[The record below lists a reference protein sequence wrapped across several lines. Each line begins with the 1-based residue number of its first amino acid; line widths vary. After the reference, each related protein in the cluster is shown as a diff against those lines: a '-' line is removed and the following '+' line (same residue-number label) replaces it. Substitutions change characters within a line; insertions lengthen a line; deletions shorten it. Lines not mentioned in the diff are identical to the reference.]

1 MNFAARVARSLTGT
15 AHSTGRKGLVT
26 CVITEKGKDFGVTKV
41 FPKEVMDNC
50 VVGNDLET
58 LKQHPLIHKVESIMW
73 VPPARLETM
82 MNVFD
87 EYKDQIKWV
96 HCFWTGV
103 DSMKEFTDSRLIDR
117 PDIPLTNGKDAFSSS
132 LAEYALLAA
141 LHFNKQV
148 PRLQANRLGKIWER
162 FPMSVLRGKVL
173 GIIGFGDI
181 AKATAKLAKAFGMNV
196 LVLRRDPS
204 QGGEGVVDDSSV
216 FSFEGRFD
224 LLQQSDFVVSVL
236 PGTSSTKNFCGKEE
250 FAAMNPSTVF
260 ISLGRGTTVD
270 EDALYKALNTGR
282 IQGAALD
289 VFHIEPLPSTSP
301 LWDLDNILI
310 SSHNAD
316 FTDDFYSLG
325 YEVWQENCR
334 WYIDGKP
341 LLSLV
346 DKELGY

>member
-1 MNFAARVARSLTGT
+1 MNFATRVVRRLKSA

-26 CVITEKGKDFGVTKV
+26 CVITAQNDGVTQV
-41 FPKEVMDNC
+41 FSDDVLENC

-58 LKQHPLIHKVESIMW
+58 LKQNPLMHKTESLMW
-73 VPPARLETM
+73 VPPANIETM

-87 EYKDQIKWV
+87 EYKHQIKWV
-96 HCFWTGV
+96 HCFWTGI
-103 DSMKEFTDSRLIDR
+103 DSMKEFTESRLVAR

-148 PRLQANRLGKIWER
+148 PRLQANKIEKKWER
-162 FPMSVLRGKVL
+162 FQMGVLRGKVL

-181 AKATAKLAKAFGMNV
+181 AKATARLAKAFGMNV
-196 LVLRRDPS
+196 LVLRRNAS
-204 QGGEGVVDDSSV
+204 LGGEGIVDDSCV
-216 FSFEGRFD
+216 FDFEGRLD
-224 LLQQSDFVVSVL
+224 LLQRSDFVVSVL
-236 PGTSSTKNFCGKEE
+236 PGTPSTNKFCGEKE
-250 FAAMNPSTVF
+250 FAAMKPSSVF

-270 EDALYKALNTGR
+270 EDALYKVLRTGR

-289 VFHIEPLPSTSP
+289 VFQIEPLPTSSP
-301 LWDLDNILI
+301 LWELDNVLI

-325 YEVWQENCR
+325 YEVWQENYR
-334 WYIDGKP
+334 RFIDGKP
-341 LLSLV
+341 FLSLV

>member
-1 MNFAARVARSLTGT
+1 MNFAARVARCLKSTS
-15 AHSTGRKGLVT
+15 HSTGRKGIVT
-26 CVITEKGKDFGVTKV
+26 CVITGKQDGVTKV
-41 FPKEVMDNC
+41 FSKDVQENC
-50 VVGNDLET
+50 VVGNDFET
-58 LKQHPLIHKVESIMW
+58 LKQHPLIQKTESIMW

-82 MNVFD
+82 MSVFD

-148 PRLQANRLGKIWER
+148 PRLQANRLDKKWER

-181 AKATAKLAKAFGMNV
+181 AKATARLAKAFGMNV
-196 LVLRRDPS
+196 LVLRRDIS

-216 FSFEGRFD
+216 FGFDGRFD

-236 PGTSSTKNFCGKEE
+236 PETSSTTNFCGKEE
-250 FAAMNPSTVF
+250 FAAMKPSSVF

-270 EDALYKALNTGR
+270 EDALYDVLRTGR
-282 IQGAALD
+282 IRGAAVD
-289 VFHIEPLPSTSP
+289 VFHTEPLPATSP

-325 YEVWQENCR
+325 YEVWQQNYR
-334 WYIDGKP
+334 RFIDGKP
-341 LLSLV
+341 LVNLV
-346 DKELGY
+346 DKDLGY